1 MEGHLTYTIDGNE
14 RKMFFG
20 NYALEQTLRDMDCSI
35 SDLGDTPEKKGVLT
49 SRTLEMVR
57 TFMFH
62 ATAYPILKEG
72 GKPDF
77 ALFDMHE
84 WIDGCGGPNG
94 DLVQVVSKKMFEVL
108 GLVSEDSKQKKSK
121 AEK

>member
-1 MEGHLTYTIDGNE
+1 MEGHLTHTIDGVE

-20 NYALEQTLRDMDCSI
+20 NYALEQTLRGMDCSI

-49 SRTLEMVR
+49 LRTLEMVR

-72 GKPDF
+72 GTLDF
-77 ALFDMHE
+77 NLFDMHE
-84 WIDGCGGPNG
+84 WIDKTGGPNG
-94 DLVQVVSKKMFEVL
+94 ELVDSVSKKMFEVL
-108 GLVSEDSKQKKSK
+108 GLKAEETKQKKSQQGK
-121 AEK
+121 